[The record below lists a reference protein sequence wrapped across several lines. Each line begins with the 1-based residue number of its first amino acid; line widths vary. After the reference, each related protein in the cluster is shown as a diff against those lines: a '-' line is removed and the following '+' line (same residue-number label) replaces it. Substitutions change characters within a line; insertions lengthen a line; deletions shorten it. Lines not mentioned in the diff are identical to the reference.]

1 MDVQLT
7 TLPNSVTP
15 ARPESQKQSSPQ
27 PAPDAGKTLPVG
39 GDNKPPPPP
48 PQVKKAVQQIKS
60 FLSESQR
67 SLQFRVD
74 QQSGRMVITV
84 INPLTQ
90 ETIRQIP
97 EDQVLRLAA
106 EMRRRG
112 SGFISETV

>member
-7 TLPNSVTP
+7 TAQNSVTP
-15 ARPESQKQSSPQ
+15 ARPESQTKAPPQ
-27 PAPDAGKTLPVG
+27 QAPEAGKALPVG
-39 GDNKPPPPP
+39 GDNKPSPPPQ
-48 PQVKKAVQQIKS
+48 QVKKAVQQIRS

-67 SLQFRVD
+67 TLQFRVD
-74 QQSGRMVITV
+74 KQSGRTVITV

-97 EDQVLRLAA
+97 EEQVLRLAA

-112 SGFISETV
+112 PGFISETV